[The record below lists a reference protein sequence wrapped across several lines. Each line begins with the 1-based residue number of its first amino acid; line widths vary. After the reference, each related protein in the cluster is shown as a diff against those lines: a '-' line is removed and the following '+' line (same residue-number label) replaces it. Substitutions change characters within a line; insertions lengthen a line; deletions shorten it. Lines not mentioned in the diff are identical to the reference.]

1 MNLKKYLI
9 VLLLSI
15 GSVIM
20 ISCESSVPLNEEQL
34 VYAGVWEAPG
44 DIMIKISADGG
55 GDFKLSN
62 TSVSGGNTTFT
73 ADGFVIGLFGIENT
87 FVIEK
92 EPFEEEGKTYMLVS
106 GIKYR
111 KAEY

>member
-1 MNLKKYLI
+1 
-9 VLLLSI
+9 
-15 GSVIM
+15 M
-20 ISCESSVPLNEEQL
+20 ISCGSSEPLSQEQL

-55 GDFKLSN
+55 GDFKFSN
-62 TSVSGGNTTFT
+62 TSVSGGSVTFT
-73 ADGFVIGLFGIENT
+73 EDGFVIGLFGIEKT
-87 FVIEK
+87 FEIEQA
-92 EPFEEEGKTYMLVS
+92 PFEEDGNTYMLVS